1 LFYYTG
7 QERDATTGLQLHGAR
22 WYDPATGRWLS
33 EDPSGFDGG
42 DPNLYRYVGNSALNF
57 TDPTGTTQA
66 GNPLANLPSLGSP
79 APSLTTKPFAN
90 LASLA
95 STPSRSVSAPPTVP
109 AAVPSSPYVST
120 PTLSH
125 EQVAAQLSAS
135 NARINDIFVQNGLI
149 APRHVTKVTPV
160 RIPGGGEEFRKV
172 ANSIA
177 DSYYSS
183 VTGTNDILSPYYYT
197 DAANQLAGGIVQGFG
212 SVVGALGDTALPGY
226 TNTLI
231 EYSDNKNP
239 RVVPG
244 SPTSGELAGSAL
256 VFADP
261 LFAGSSRPAGQLAL
275 RNADSAAAIAP
286 VGPIQPQNV
295 NTGSLFNRVRANK
308 YPHNEIYVE
317 NAAGGYNRLDSYNP
331 NVDIVSRKFTQ
342 LSEVSQATAKS
353 YIREAAKKY
362 APGSKIANV
371 PSSGSLAGQELSGTL
386 YLEVPIQINPV
397 PKGILDAAARQGVRI
412 RDVNGRV
419 H

>member
-1 LFYYTG
+1 LYP
-7 QERDATTGLQLHGAR
+7 GLA
-22 WYDPATGRWLS
+22 GRLLS
-33 EDPSGFDGG
+33 EEPLGFDA
-42 DPNLYRYVGNSALNF
+42 GNSPPNF
-57 TDPTGTTQA
+57 TDPTGLRQA
-66 GNPLANLPSLGSP
+66 GNPLASLPSVSR
-79 APSLTTKPFAN
+79 PFAN

-109 AAVPSSPYVST
+109 AAVPSSRYVST

-177 DSYYSS
+177 DSYYSG
-183 VTGTNDILSPYYYT
+183 VTGTNDILSPYFYT

-239 RVVPG
+239 RIIPG

-275 RNADSAAAIAP
+275 RSAGETGIVAP
-286 VGPIQPQNV
+286 S
-295 NTGSLFNRVRANK
+295 NTGLVRGSNPSRVTFQGTEVRAVRDLSHLDESTLRTMQQRGFAARDINGE
-308 YPHNEIYVE
+308 PLQLHHLNQNPAGPLVEIP
-317 NAAGGYNRLDSYNP
+317 ATRHSITNP
-331 NVDIVSRKFTQ
+331 VQ
-342 LSEVSQATAKS
+342 HPL
-353 YIREAAKKY
+353 
-362 APGSKIANV
+362 GNV
-371 PSSGSLAGQELSGTL
+371 PGAGLTSEQRAAFNQYRPEYWKARATVEL
-386 YLEVPIQINPV
+386 Q
-397 PKGILDAAARQGVRI
+397 RRGVQ
-412 RDVNGRV
+412 
-419 H
+419 